1 MSQTSATEF
10 LSSAKQDTNLRE
22 KLKAALDLNRCIE
35 IANNAGFNFTP
46 LELQTELSQLSDE
59 AVAEIMNPGVYPRQH
74 LNPQ

>member
-10 LSSAKQDTNLRE
+10 LSSAKQNTNLRE

-35 IANNAGFNFTP
+35 IANNAGFDFTL

-59 AVAEIMNPGVYPRQH
+59 AVAEILNPGVYPRQH

>member
-22 KLKAALDLNRCIE
+22 KLKAALDLNRCVE
-35 IANNAGFNFTP
+35 IANNAGFSFTL
-46 LELQTELSQLSDE
+46 LELQAELGQLSNE
-59 AVAEIMNPGVYPRQH
+59 AVAELINPGAYPRQH